1 LTGLGVAGQGWPRSP
16 LNVPTT
22 GYPVTMTTRRRHGED
37 GISFEH
43 RGPCRDPQRHRNC
56 PGLWRGEITVGYTGD
71 GTRTRRKVSAT
82 TKAAVIDKL
91 RDLRTQLD
99 KGVTPK
105 AGYTHYTV
113 RQAAGDWLAHGLE
126 GRSPKTIKKNQN
138 VLEPILAVI
147 GARKL
152 RDLSAADVRQA
163 LAAMAAGYSTA
174 AVSMGHLALKR
185 AIRHAEAN
193 DLINRN
199 VATLA
204 DTPKGQDGRPSKSL
218 TLDQAMAVIAAA
230 ATLPVMELR
239 PGLKDVRRPA
249 ELMHAY
255 IVLSLLA
262 GIRTEEARALH
273 WAHVDLDGD
282 PATSPPIPPHIAV
295 WRSVRT
301 HGDTKTER
309 SRRTL
314 GLPAAAVQALR
325 TWSDRQADERLAAGE
340 HWQDTGLVFTSH
352 LGAALDAANVRKM
365 FKRVCTEAGTGNGND
380 WTPRELRTSFVSLM
394 SHHGV
399 SIEEIA
405 RLVGHASTR
414 TTEIVYRREL
424 RPVIT
429 TGAEIMDQLFTATKL
444 TARPRTAETPRASRR
459 SLTS

>member
-1 LTGLGVAGQGWPRSP
+1 
-16 LNVPTT
+16 
-22 GYPVTMTTRRRHGED
+22 MTTRRRHGED

-56 PGLWRGEITVGYTGD
+56 PGLWRGEFTTGYTGD
-71 GTRTRRKVSAT
+71 GKRTRRKVSGT

-91 RDLRTQLD
+91 RDLHNQLD
-99 KGVTPK
+99 TGISPK
-105 AGYTHYTV
+105 AGYAHYTV
-113 RQAAGDWLAHGLE
+113 RQAADDWLAYGLE

-138 VLEPILAVI
+138 VLQPILKVI

-152 RDLSAADVRQA
+152 RDLTAADVRQA
-163 LAAMAAGYSTA
+163 LAAMAAEYSTA

-185 AIRHAEAN
+185 AIRHAQAG
-193 DLINRN
+193 DLISRN
-199 VATLA
+199 VAALA
-204 DTPKGQDGRPSKSL
+204 DTPKGQHGRPSKSL
-218 TLDQAMAVIAAA
+218 TLDQAIAVITAA
-230 ATLPVMELR
+230 ATLAVMELR

-273 WAHVDLDGD
+273 WAHVNLDGD
-282 PATSPPIPPHIAV
+282 PAASPPVPPHIAV
-295 WRSVRT
+295 WRSVRA

-314 GLPAAAVQALR
+314 ALPAAAVQALR
-325 TWSDRQADERLAAGE
+325 GWSASQADERLAAGDDW
-340 HWQDTGLVFTSH
+340 HDTGLVFTSH
-352 LGAALDAANVRKM
+352 HGTALDASNVRKM
-365 FKRVCTEAGTGNGND
+365 FKRVCTEARIGDG

-394 SHHGV
+394 SHQGV

-429 TGAEIMDQLFTATKL
+429 TGAEIMDQLFTGT
-444 TARPRTAETPRASRR
+444 
-459 SLTS
+459 